1 MKYIVEISERLS
13 RLVTVDA
20 RNEDE
25 ARSIVSRRYESEEI
39 VLDWSDC
46 TGTEITIVTD
56 EAETI

>member
-20 RNEDE
+20 RNEEE
-25 ARSIVSRRYESEEI
+25 ARSIVSRKYESEEN